1 MTQTPDTSRSL
12 TYLAAINEALAEE
25 MRRDPDVLVM
35 GEDVGGEFGGAFK
48 VTKGLA
54 AEFGPKR
61 VMNTPL
67 AELGFTGMAS
77 GMALMG
83 LRPVV
88 EMQFADFI
96 STAFDSIVQFASSA
110 HYRWGGAVPIV
121 IRAPSDGGLRSGPFH
136 SQNPEAW
143 FVHVP
148 GLKVV
153 APATPADA
161 KGLLIAAIRD
171 NNPVIYFESKLL
183 YRSLKGHVPEGEY
196 VVPIGKAHL
205 ARSGDDLSIITY
217 GAQLHQ
223 ALAAAERLAGE
234 GIECDVLD
242 LRTLKPLDEDADPD
256 QRAQNRQ
263 NPDRAFGQ
271 PAGRPGRRARRA
283 HRRQGVRVVGRPHPP
298 ARRSRHAH
306 PLQPAPGRRLPTGCR
321 ENLRRSDPARQVLTP
336 FSLSP
341 PLPRLPRPHSP
352 FLTLAIWLVST
363 SPLWPMLPSPSRSML
378 YMASTGRTGRR
389 RCGFC
394 LQTIR

>member
-110 HYRWGGAVPIV
+110 HYRWDGAVPIV

-161 KGLLIAAIRD
+161 KGLLVAAIRE

-183 YRSLKGHVPEGEY
+183 YRSLKGHVPAGEY

-205 ARSGDDLSIITY
+205 ARRGDDLSVITY

-223 ALAAAERLAGE
+223 ALTAAERLAGE

-242 LRTLKPLDEDADPD
+242 LRTLKPLDEDAILTSA
-256 QRAQNRQ
+256 RKTGKILIVHSANRLAGLGAELAALIA
-263 NPDRAFGQ
+263 DKAFEWLDG
-271 PAGRPGRRARRA
+271 PI
-283 HRRQGVRVVGRPHPP
+283 
-298 ARRSRHAH
+298 
-306 PLQPAPGRRLPTGCR
+306 RRLGG
-321 ENLRRSDPARQVLTP
+321 LDTP
-336 FSLSP
+336 IPFSP
-341 PLPRLPRPHSP
+341 PLEDAYRPDAEKIYAEAIQ
-352 FLTLAIWLVST
+352 LA
-363 SPLWPMLPSPSRSML
+363 R
-378 YMASTGRTGRR
+378 
-389 RCGFC
+389 F
-394 LQTIR
+394 

>member
-1 MTQTPDTSRSL
+1 MTQTPDTPRTL

-242 LRTLKPLDEDADPD
+242 LRTLKPLDEDAILTSA
-256 QRAQNRQ
+256 RKTGKILIVHSANRLAGVGAELAALIA
-263 NPDRAFGQ
+263 DKAFEWLDG
-271 PAGRPGRRARRA
+271 PI
-283 HRRQGVRVVGRPHPP
+283 
-298 ARRSRHAH
+298 
-306 PLQPAPGRRLPTGCR
+306 RRLGG
-321 ENLRRSDPARQVLTP
+321 LDTP
-336 FSLSP
+336 IPFSP
-341 PLPRLPRPHSP
+341 PLEDAYRPDAEKIYEAAAA
-352 FLTLAIWLVST
+352 LAA
-363 SPLWPMLPSPSRSML
+363 
-378 YMASTGRTGRR
+378 Y
-389 RCGFC
+389 
-394 LQTIR
+394 